1 MQNGGYSYVPLRD
14 RGMIQN
20 WRPSLHAMSRTAR
33 APHDPTRTAGCSHIM
48 QLTFCAVALKL
59 KETRAPAVRV
69 ETAGQLNIPKRDP
82 ICGELKDEE
91 SMRISSV

>member
-1 MQNGGYSYVPLRD
+1 
-14 RGMIQN
+14 
-20 WRPSLHAMSRTAR
+20 
-33 APHDPTRTAGCSHIM
+33 M